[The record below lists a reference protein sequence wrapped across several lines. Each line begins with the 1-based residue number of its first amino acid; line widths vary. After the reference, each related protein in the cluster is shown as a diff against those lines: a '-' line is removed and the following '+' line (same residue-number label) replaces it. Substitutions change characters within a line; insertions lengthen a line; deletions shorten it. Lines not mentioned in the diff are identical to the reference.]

1 MILNSGTR
9 LSRYEIRS
17 KLGAGGMGEVYLA
30 RDLEIGRDV
39 AVKVLPT
46 TVSTN
51 VELLRRF
58 EQEANYQILNLLKS
72 EVLYVFR
79 SASFFLNSGRFVW
92 FVW

>member
-1 MILNSGTR
+1 
-9 LSRYEIRS
+9 
-17 KLGAGGMGEVYLA
+17 MGEVYLA

-79 SASFFLNSGRFVW
+79 SASFVLNSGRFVW
-92 FVW
+92 FVC